1 MATIKLFE
9 NWLNEQAPT
18 KPVAK
23 PAVKPAEGGSGTQ
36 YANADAAGVT
46 GYGNPGVFAKEI
58 LANSTKIPFVSK
70 IKPGYIVD
78 VAFPPTLTR
87 DKTEWFFDVNAYR
100 IFPSKNDTAKFYFEL
115 WRESYSMQLPE
126 THPSGKNTST
136 FSTPDF
142 PTFSLEGNPAPT
154 DLFLG
159 KAGAQ
164 ISVAASDI
172 FKKLDGVGPL
182 RALPDLYAELTD
194 YEGPAKMTPDQFASL
209 VDAAAPGAKA
219 SLIAQLPAIL
229 ASNRTNASYKAI
241 IDWGKTQTPA
251 QG

>member
-9 NWLNEQAPT
+9 NWLNEQAPK

-58 LANSTKIPFVSK
+58 LANSTKTPFISK

-78 VAFPPTLTR
+78 VVFPPRLTR

-100 IFPSKNDTAKFYFEL
+100 IFPSKSTPTNFYFEL
-115 WRESYSMQLPE
+115 WQESYSMQLPE

-136 FSTPDF
+136 TSTPDF
-142 PTFSLEGNPAPT
+142 PTFSLEGNPVPT
-154 DLFLG
+154 DEFLG

-172 FKKLDGVGPL
+172 FKKLDGAGPL
-182 RALPDLYAELTD
+182 RGLTDLYADLTD

-219 SLIAQLPAIL
+219 SLIAQIPGIL
-229 ASNRTNASYKAI
+229 SDNRTNPSYKAL

>member
-9 NWLNEQAPT
+9 NWLNEQAPK
-18 KPVAK
+18 KPIAK

-58 LANSTKIPFVSK
+58 LANSTKTPFISK

-78 VAFPPTLTR
+78 VVFPPRLTR

-100 IFPSKNDTAKFYFEL
+100 IFPSKSTPTNFYFEL
-115 WRESYSMQLPE
+115 WQESYSMQLPE

-136 FSTPDF
+136 TSTPDF
-142 PTFSLEGNPAPT
+142 PTFSLEGNPVPT
-154 DLFLG
+154 DEFLG

-172 FKKLDGVGPL
+172 FKKLDGAGPL
-182 RALPDLYAELTD
+182 RGLTDLYADLTD

-219 SLIAQLPAIL
+219 SLIAQIPGIL
-229 ASNRTNASYKAI
+229 SDNRTNPSYKAL